1 MWGRIDDKLHAH
13 PKWVAIRD
21 TSPAWLFWSCLSWA
35 LAYSPSGFVP
45 THVAKG
51 FGPSKT
57 MEKLVEAGLWER
69 VDAGFLIHDFAAYAT
84 KQTVDPEL
92 AAVRAEAGRLGGQAR
107 AAVRITFPNVT
118 ETEKSRARGQVFR
131 AVRAGK
137 LTKGPCIVCG
147 SSESRAHH
155 RDYSKPLEV
164 TWLCSRHHEHAHR
177 ADEPNV
183 QATAPANEEA
193 NDAANGVTSPRAPTR
208 ASPDPDPDPDVY
220 DVGLPSA
227 PTADRAPLVP
237 PLPPVNPDAPKP
249 LLEAWRLLE
258 ARGFARDLVTTCL
271 NNWHGSRDR
280 LPVAVAYVLAHSPK
294 DAGAGLIVTGCRTAD
309 PDLVEDWDRAGR
321 PAPTAPPPKAPE
333 KAQVRFDLGLDEPPP
348 PPRKPRQPPPPPLRR
363 VGDAPDGSQG
373 VQTPTDAPAAI
384 RAIGGAT

>member
-1 MWGRIDDKLHAH
+1 MWGRVDDKLHAH

-51 FGPSKT
+51 FGPPKT

-69 VDAGFLIHDFAAYAT
+69 ADAGFLIHDFAAYST
-84 KQTVDPEL
+84 KQTTVDPEL

-155 RDYSKPLEV
+155 HDYSKPLEV
-164 TWLCSRHHEHAHR
+164 TWLCSRHHEDSHR
-177 ADEPNV
+177 IDEANG
-183 QATAPANEEA
+183 QATNAANEEA
-193 NDAANGVTSPRAPTR
+193 NDAANGVTDPRAPAR
-208 ASPDPDPDPDVY
+208 ASPDPDPVPDPVPPPTPASDPDPVVAVLAKSSDLKGEGVDLVRLAGSLRGEAAAGGY
-220 DVGLPSA
+220 SEARLIEVLPYALDELALSR
-227 PTADRAPLVP
+227 TD
-237 PLPPVNPDAPKP
+237 KP
-249 LLEAWRLLE
+249 LGKGASRFLL
-258 ARGFARDLVTTCL
+258 
-271 NNWHGSRDR
+271 S
-280 LPVAVAYVLAHSPK
+280 VA
-294 DAGAGLIVTGCRTAD
+294 
-309 PDLVEDWDRAGR
+309 
-321 PAPTAPPPKAPE
+321 
-333 KAQVRFDLGLDEPPP
+333 
-348 PPRKPRQPPPPPLRR
+348 RR
-363 VGDAPDGSQG
+363 VARTG
-373 VQTPTDAPAAI
+373 VLESELER
-384 RAIGGAT
+384 RASPPERPGGATAPSGPSVSKSMLALVAPKVAQ